1 MPLEGFH
8 QRFIYELHVHASI
21 CHLAHYIMLYFLC
34 QEQEAALRS
43 TPDIVVAT
51 PGRML
56 DHLCNS
62 IGVHL
67 DDLAVLILDEA
78 DRLLEIGFS
87 AEIRE
92 LVYMLWPRSCTA
104 SMTSIEI
111 CPFTLSNHLWFIRQI
126 RLCPQKRQTM
136 LFSAT
141 MNTELDEL
149 VKLSLNNPVRLS
161 ADPSAKRPARL
172 TEE

>member
-1 MPLEGFH
+1 MPSLLISDVAMPLEGFH
-8 QRFIYELHVHASI
+8 QRFIYELHVHAIYASI
-21 CHLAHYIMLYFLC
+21 CHLAHYIMLYLLC

-92 LVYMLWPRSCTA
+92 LVYIYALA
-104 SMTSIEI
+104 SILYCI
-111 CPFTLSNHLWFIRQI
+111 YP
-126 RLCPQKRQTM
+126 
-136 LFSAT
+136 
-141 MNTELDEL
+141 
-149 VKLSLNNPVRLS
+149 
-161 ADPSAKRPARL
+161 
-172 TEE
+172 

>member
-1 MPLEGFH
+1 M
-8 QRFIYELHVHASI
+8 
-21 CHLAHYIMLYFLC
+21 HLSSVFYFLC
-34 QEQEAALRS
+34 RSIDQEQEAALRS

-92 LVYMLWPRSCTA
+92 LVCSRLLYCIHDINWDMMIPWT
-104 SMTSIEI
+104 TQI

>member
-1 MPLEGFH
+1 MYPSVYWIWFLYLIVWQAYNGKLAVNSRANTSIVLLILIFSLHNSIICVLHAHQYEDLNWQIISHLTNTIPSCSSHNAFHRPDSRCPSVFVQVMPF
-8 QRFIYELHVHASI
+8 
-21 CHLAHYIMLYFLC
+21 LYFLC

-92 LVYMLWPRSCTA
+92 LVCSGL
-104 SMTSIEI
+104 
-111 CPFTLSNHLWFIRQI
+111 L
-126 RLCPQKRQTM
+126 
-136 LFSAT
+136 
-141 MNTELDEL
+141 
-149 VKLSLNNPVRLS
+149 
-161 ADPSAKRPARL
+161 
-172 TEE
+172 